1 MKPKRTLPLVLVAT
15 FAGLAGTANAKPIT
29 LRCQL
34 MNSVP
39 RNGGTTLDPPFIWH
53 FHVDAEAKTVDGI
66 RATVSDTQIGW
77 AGHAAPALPTATL
90 LRPGWELD
98 GHKQPDWRF
107 HSERQIG
114 QVWNSVDGSCV
125 PEK

>member
-1 MKPKRTLPLVLVAT
+1 MKPQRTLPFILVAM
-15 FAGLAGTANAKPIT
+15 FSVLAGTANANPIT

-34 MNSVP
+34 TNSVP

-53 FHVDAEAKTVDGI
+53 FHVDPEAKTVDRI

-77 AGHAAPALPTATL
+77 AGRAAPALPTATL
-90 LRPGWELD
+90 LLPGWELN

-114 QVWNSVDGSCV
+114 QIWNSVDGSCV